1 MQAFLVGLVF
11 AALFLLGVLT
21 VWMQSEAFDVG
32 YRIEV
37 LQREAESLRREND
50 RLRTYLAV
58 QTTPS
63 SLLVPESLAPESAV
77 EPDAA
82 APHEQTLMPDWNVVW
97 FDGSNAEAVSYTALE
112 SREAPST
119 LEHDAVSPGEIR

>member
-63 SLLVPESLAPESAV
+63 SLLVPESFAPESAI
-77 EPDAA
+77 EPDTT
-82 APHEQTLMPDWNVVW
+82 PHERTLMPDWNVVW
-97 FDGSNAEAVSYTALE
+97 FDGSNAEAVSYTAFE
-112 SREAPST
+112 SREAQT
-119 LEHDAVSPGEIR
+119 ALEYDAVSSGEIR